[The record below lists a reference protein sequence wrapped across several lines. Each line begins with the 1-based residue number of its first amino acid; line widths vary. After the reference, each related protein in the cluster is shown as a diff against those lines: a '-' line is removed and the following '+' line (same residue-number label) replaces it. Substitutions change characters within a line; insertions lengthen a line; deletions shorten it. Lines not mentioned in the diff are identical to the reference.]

1 MNELALNLQYRGQHE
16 FTLEL
21 DCALPTTG
29 ITAIYGPSGSG
40 KTSLLDCIAGLR
52 MAEPGSEI
60 LFQDEVWQD
69 TTTFRPP
76 WQRGVGYVFQDS
88 RLFPHMTVAGNLD
101 YALRRRHADD
111 GPALAQLTS
120 WLDLGDLLDKGAEQL
135 SGGQK
140 QRVAIARALL
150 SNPCLLLLDEPL
162 ANLDRPAARQCLGYL
177 QRLHGELEL
186 PMLYVSHNI
195 EEVSELADHLLLLK
209 QGKAMAQ
216 GPTLELCSR
225 LDDQLSQ
232 EQQAAAITE
241 CRISGH
247 DPEFGLTEL
256 DIEGYPLFVSRVD
269 RAPGERRR
277 LRIPARDVSVC
288 RQRPDDSSI
297 LNLLPVTLAAM
308 RDSDE
313 ARVMLRLELGSQCL
327 LARITRKSAHQLQ
340 LSVGDRLFAQVK
352 SAALLMEADDGR

>member
-1 MNELALNLQYRGQHE
+1 VTELALKLLYEGQRE
-16 FTLEL
+16 FTLSL
-21 DCALPTTG
+21 DCVLPATG
-29 ITAIYGPSGSG
+29 ITAIYGPSASG

-52 MAEPGSEI
+52 RAEPGSRI
-60 LFQDEVWQD
+60 TFRDQVWQD
-69 TTTFRPP
+69 ATTFCPP

-88 RLFPHMTVAGNLD
+88 RLFPNMTVGGNLD
-101 YALRRRHADD
+101 YALRRRHADG
-111 GPALAQLTS
+111 GPALAQLS
-120 WLDLGDLLDKGAEQL
+120 NWLDLGDLLEKSAEQL

-150 SNPCLLLLDEPL
+150 SNPGLLLLDEPL
-162 ANLDRPAARQCLGYL
+162 ANLDRAAARQCLGYL
-177 QRLHGELEL
+177 QRLHGELKL
-186 PMLYVSHNI
+186 PMIYVSHNI
-195 EEVSELADHLLLLK
+195 EEVSELADHLLIIQ
-209 QGKAMAQ
+209 QGRAIAQ

-225 LDDQLSQ
+225 LDNQLSQ

-241 CRISGH
+241 CRISSH

-288 RQRPDDSSI
+288 RQRPEDSSI

-308 RDSDE
+308 RESDD
-313 ARVMLRLELGSQCL
+313 ARVMLRLELGSQSL